1 MDDAEQQ
8 RLFDQWLKSHRGLF
22 FKVVRA
28 YAFTPDD
35 QQDLFQEIA
44 AQVWR
49 SAANFR
55 GDAAAATWIYRVAL
69 NTALVWTRKEWKH
82 RNGKQSIDGV
92 NLAILQ
98 ASPAPD
104 PRIEW
109 LYARIRELNEI
120 DRSLTLLL
128 LDGFSYKEM
137 ASMLGITEN
146 HVGVKISRIK
156 TYLTTKSREEFG
168 HAVEGNA
175 V

>member
-1 MDDAEQQ
+1 MQNDDQQ

-28 YAFTPDD
+28 YAFTPAD
-35 QQDLFQEIA
+35 QEDRFQEIA
-44 AQVWR
+44 TQVWR
-49 SAANFR
+49 SVPNFR
-55 GDAAAATWIYRVAL
+55 GDAAVTTWIYRVAL
-69 NTALVWTRKEWKH
+69 NAAIAWTRKERKH
-82 RNGKQSIDGV
+82 RQGKQSVDGV
-92 NLAILQ
+92 DFAILQ
-98 ASPAPD
+98 ASPAAD

-137 ASMLGITEN
+137 ASTLGITEN

-156 TYLTTKSREEFG
+156 AFLTNKSKEQSG
-168 HAVEGNA
+168 HGV
-175 V
+175 